1 MTSDPRIQALRRQL
15 ADQTPQQLPHV
26 GAGFEAGVLLVLR
39 PRDDLE
45 LLIIERAEIEG
56 DPWSGHMALPGGRRD
71 DADADLLDTALREA
85 SEETGVVV
93 PRDAVLGPLDE
104 VRPGSR
110 RLGPLV
116 IAPFVGVV
124 PSDTYA
130 APNPGEVEQALW
142 VPLSLLSNGKA
153 AGEVQIEFPDGPR
166 AFPSFTVDGHV
177 IWGLTHRILTQFL
190 EVAHAAGIAR

>member
-1 MTSDPRIQALRRQL
+1 MTSDPRIQALRRHL
-15 ADQTPQQLPHV
+15 AEHVVHPLPH
-26 GAGFEAGVLLVLR
+26 GNGGFEAGVLLVLR

-71 DADADLLDTALREA
+71 DGDVDLLDTALREA
-85 SEETGVVV
+85 SEETGVLV
-93 PRDAVLGPLDE
+93 PRDAVLGSLDE
-104 VRPGSR
+104 VRPR
-110 RLGPLV
+110 TKRLGPLV

-124 PSDTYA
+124 PADTNA

-142 VPLSLLSNGKA
+142 VPLATLSGTDA
-153 AGEVQIEFPDGPR
+153 VSEVQIEFPGGPR

-190 EVAHAAGIAR
+190 DLARAAGIAG

>member
-1 MTSDPRIQALRRQL
+1 M
-15 ADQTPQQLPHV
+15 PH
-26 GAGFEAGVLLVLR
+26 GDGGFEAGVLLVIR

-71 DADADLLDTALREA
+71 EGDADLLDTALREA

-93 PRDAVLGPLDE
+93 PRGAVLGPLDE
-104 VRPGSR
+104 VRPRSR

-124 PSDTYA
+124 PAETDA

-142 VPLSLLSNGKA
+142 VPLRLLGDDA
-153 AGEVQIEFPDGPR
+153 AGEVHIEFPDGLR
-166 AFPSFTVDGHV
+166 AFPSFTVNGHV

-190 EVAHAAGIAR
+190 EVAQAAGIAD